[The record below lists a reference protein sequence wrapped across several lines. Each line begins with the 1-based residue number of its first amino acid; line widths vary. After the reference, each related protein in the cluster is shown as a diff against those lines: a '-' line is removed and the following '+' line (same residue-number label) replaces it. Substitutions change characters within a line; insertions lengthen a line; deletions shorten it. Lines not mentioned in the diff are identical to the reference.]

1 VSTLPSLIKGC
12 AELICAKTNTSPETR
27 GDCWRGAVLLLSTV
41 DRNGS
46 KELRKRLERVE
57 KEARMRW
64 LTTWLRV
71 IVVVLVVGATLAP
84 ARAASPRDTLLV
96 TTTWLAQHLN
106 DANLVLLHVGDK
118 TEYLAHHIAGA
129 RHTALMNLSV
139 DRAGLSLEMPAVDD
153 LRRDFEA
160 LGISDGSRIV
170 VYYDKAAITP
180 ATRVM
185 FTLDYAGLGG
195 ATSLLDGGLEAWTR
209 DGRDVT
215 AAIAPA
221 RVGSLSPLVTQPIV
235 VDADYVLAHLK
246 APHVAIVDARAASFY
261 DGVQAGRSMVA
272 GAMVPMKT
280 GHIAGAH
287 SVPFTTVTDDHGAF
301 RSAAELAAI
310 FAKAGVEPDDTILG
324 YCHIGQQATA
334 MLFAARTLGH
344 PVLLYDGSFED
355 WSRHDDRYP
364 VDNPTGKGGGR

>member
-1 VSTLPSLIKGC
+1 
-12 AELICAKTNTSPETR
+12 
-27 GDCWRGAVLLLSTV
+27 
-41 DRNGS
+41 
-46 KELRKRLERVE
+46 
-57 KEARMRW
+57 MRS
-64 LTTWLRV
+64 LTTWFGS
-71 IVVVLVVGATLAP
+71 IVVIFLAGATLLP
-84 ARAASPRDTLLV
+84 ARAASPRDALLV

-118 TEYLAHHIAGA
+118 SEYAARHIAGA
-129 RHTALMNLSV
+129 RHVALMNLSV
-139 DRAGLSLEMPAVDD
+139 ERGGLSLEMPPVDD
-153 LRRDFEA
+153 LRQTLET
-160 LGISDGSRIV
+160 LGISDHSRIV
-170 VYYDKAAITP
+170 VYYDKSGITA
-180 ATRVM
+180 ATRVV

-195 ATSLLDGGLEAWTR
+195 DTSLLDGGLEAWTR

-221 RVGSLSPLVTQPIV
+221 RVGSLSPLATTPIV

-246 APHVAIVDARAASFY
+246 APHVAIVDARAAAFY
-261 DGVQAGRSMVA
+261 DGVDSGKSMV
-272 GAMVPMKT
+272 GSAMVPHKT

-287 SVPFTTVTDDHGAF
+287 SVPFTTVTDDHLVF

-310 FAKAGVEPDDTILG
+310 FAKAGVQPDDTIIG

-344 PVLLYDGSFED
+344 PVLLYDGSFQD

-364 VDNPTGKGGGR
+364 VDNPTGKGRGR

>member
-1 VSTLPSLIKGC
+1 
-12 AELICAKTNTSPETR
+12 
-27 GDCWRGAVLLLSTV
+27 
-41 DRNGS
+41 
-46 KELRKRLERVE
+46 
-57 KEARMRW
+57 MRW